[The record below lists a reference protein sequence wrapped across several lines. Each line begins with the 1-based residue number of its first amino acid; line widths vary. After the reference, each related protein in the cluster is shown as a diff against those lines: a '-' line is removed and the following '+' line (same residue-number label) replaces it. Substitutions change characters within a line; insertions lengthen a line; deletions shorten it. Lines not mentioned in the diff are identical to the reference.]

1 MGIFDGLLFHPS
13 CEAKKRRKKESRKNL
28 NVATYSRVSTNK
40 REQKPE
46 VQVAELRR
54 YCKARGFKITHE
66 IVDRASG
73 AGDDR
78 QGLKQLLHL
87 VRAREVDA
95 VAVVKLDR
103 LFRSLKHLVNTLS
116 EFEALGV
123 KFIATRDQVDLTTPA
138 GRMFVQILGSL
149 GEFERALTRERIML
163 GLDFARSQGKRLGR
177 PKVNDDEAV
186 RKLRSQG
193 LSYQTIQWRLG
204 VSKGAACRALVITAK
219 TSRLAP

>member
-1 MGIFDGLLFHPS
+1 M
-13 CEAKKRRKKESRKNL
+13 K
-28 NVATYSRVSTNK
+28 VVTYSRVSTNK

-46 VQVAELRR
+46 VQIGELRR

-73 AGDDR
+73 GGDDR
-78 QGLKQLLHL
+78 VGLKQLLKL

-123 KFIATRDQVDLTTPA
+123 KFIATRDQVDMTTPA

-149 GEFERALTRERIML
+149 GEFERALIRERIML
-163 GLDFARSQGKRLGR
+163 GLDYARSRGKRLGR
-177 PKVNDDEAV
+177 PKVNDDQAV
-186 RKLRSQG
+186 RRLRGEG
-193 LSYQTIQWRLG
+193 LSYQTIQRRLG
-204 VSKGAACRALVITAK
+204 ISKGAVCRALITTAK
-219 TSRLAP
+219 KARNRKSVDAKSSSR

>member
-1 MGIFDGLLFHPS
+1 MI
-13 CEAKKRRKKESRKNL
+13 R
-28 NVATYSRVSTNK
+28 VATYSRVSTNK

-46 VQVAELRR
+46 VQIHELRR
-54 YCKARGFKITHE
+54 YCKARGFRVAHE

-73 AGDDR
+73 GGDDR
-78 QGLKQLLHL
+78 PGLNRLLKL

-95 VAVVKLDR
+95 VVVVKLDR

-149 GEFERALTRERIML
+149 AEFERELIRERILL
-163 GLDFARSQGKRLGR
+163 GLGHARAQGKVLGR
-177 PKVNDDEAV
+177 PKGKDHSTEILKLKSKGYSYREIIDE
-186 RKLRSQG
+186 
-193 LSYQTIQWRLG
+193 LG
-204 VSKGAACRALVITAK
+204 VSMGAIVRAGKTAPK
-219 TSRLAP
+219 TSTRTTS

>member
-1 MGIFDGLLFHPS
+1 M
-13 CEAKKRRKKESRKNL
+13 

-46 VQVAELRR
+46 AQVSELRR

-73 AGDDR
+73 GGDDR
-78 QGLKQLLHL
+78 LGLKQLIKL

-149 GEFERALTRERIML
+149 GEFERALIRERIML
-163 GLDFARSQGKRLGR
+163 GLDYARSRGKCLGR
-177 PKVNDDEAV
+177 PKVNDDQAV
-186 RKLRSQG
+186 RRLRSEG
-193 LSYQTIQWRLG
+193 LSYQTIQRRLG
-204 VSKGAACRALVITAK
+204 VSKGAVCRALVATVK
-219 TSRLAP
+219 KSRNRKPADANSSSR